1 MKLFGS
7 TKSNIT
13 KDKNGKNMP
22 HLQIN
27 EVVQYIVIL
36 LITIINKIQE
46 SYIHL
51 ILMNHLV
58 DYQIFHPKIY
68 VFENY

>member
-22 HLQIN
+22 HLQTN

-68 VFENY
+68 IFENY